1 MTVVQTMAGL
11 ESVAPTLYS
20 LRPIGSVAMYN
31 DRASSYAQL
40 YIKQPNIRT
49 VVDFLARNIAQLGLH
64 VFQRISDTDRQRL
77 TDHPLAQLITRPNPW
92 TTTYRLIEALVAD
105 LGIYHRA
112 YWLKAKTANGGFG
125 LVRMPPQLVQVVGVL
140 MPQYFVFQL
149 QQGQRIDLD
158 PSEVVHFRGY
168 NPDSSV
174 DGLSPLETLRR
185 ILAEEHAAGMYRE
198 GFWGNAARMSGIIT
212 RPATAPEWS
221 SPARN
226 RFRAEWEEMLSGEAN
241 SGKTAILEEGM
252 SFSKTSFS
260 SEESQYIE
268 GRKLTRE
275 ECARAYHIPPP
286 MVGILDHATLSN
298 ITEQHLM
305 LYNDTL
311 GPWLNMIQ
319 ADIELQLLPDFANSR
334 DCYVEFNMAEKLR
347 GSFEQQASS
356 LSTAVGR
363 PYMTANEARARLNLT
378 SLGGDAD
385 QLVTPLNVLAGG
397 QPSPQNPT
405 GPNAPKA
412 FKAATTTYDTTNLRE
427 RLRHVELWRAKLKAF
442 FERQRSAIVAKIPKG
457 RKVAAST
464 LWDGARWDREL
475 TDDLLAVSTD
485 TAGKFATD
493 LSDALGSD
501 YDPDIMQAW
510 LTKHAEFYAQ
520 GINGRTLERLK
531 KALEADDPLD
541 DVQTLF
547 DDLGEGAAGRIATT
561 GAGAAANFGSHDAA
575 EHGGLKEKT
584 WRVNSSNPRPA
595 HARINGETVKMSED
609 FSVGGPWPCS
619 PMLGADDNAN
629 CTCSVLFS

>member
-1 MTVVQTMAGL
+1 MTVIQTMAGL

-64 VFQRISDTDRQRL
+64 VFQRVSDTDRQRL
-77 TDHPLAQLITRPNPW
+77 TDHPLAQLLGRPNPW

-112 YWLKAKTANGGFG
+112 YWLKAKTSNGGFG

-149 QQGQRIDLD
+149 QQGTRIDLD
-158 PSEVVHFRGY
+158 PREVVHFRGY
-168 NPDSSV
+168 NPDSSI

-185 ILAEEHAAGMYRE
+185 ILAEEHSAGMYRE
-198 GFWGNAARMSGIIT
+198 GFWANAARMSGIIT
-212 RPATAPEWS
+212 RPPTAPEWS
-221 SPARN
+221 LPARN

-252 SFSKTSFS
+252 SFAKTSFS

-286 MVGILDHATLSN
+286 MVGILDHATFSN

-334 DCYVEFNMAEKLR
+334 NCYVEFNMAEKLR
-347 GSFEQQASS
+347 GSFEQQATS
-356 LSTAVGR
+356 LSAAVGR

-397 QPSPQNPT
+397 QASPRDSAP
-405 GPNAPKA
+405 PPKA
-412 FKAATTTYDTTNLRE
+412 LKAAGDTYDTTQLRE
-427 RLRHVELWRAKLKAF
+427 RLRHVEVWRAKLKAF
-442 FERQRSAIVAKIPKG
+442 FERQRAVIVGKLPKG

-475 TDDLLAVSTD
+475 TDDLLALSTD
-485 TAGKFATD
+485 TAGKFAGD
-493 LSDALGSD
+493 LASALGTD
-501 YDPDIMQAW
+501 YNPAIMKNW
-510 LTKHAEFYAQ
+510 LTKHSELYAS

-531 KALEADDPLD
+531 RALDSDDPLD

-547 DDLGEGAAGRIATT
+547 DDLGEGAAGRIASTGVTT
-561 GAGAAANFGSHDAA
+561 TANFGAADAA
-575 EHGGLKEKT
+575 EHSGLKEKT
-584 WRVNSSNPRPA
+584 WRVNASNPRQS
-595 HARINGETVKMSED
+595 HARLNGDTVKIQDD
-609 FSVGGPWPCS
+609 FSNGMKWPGD
-619 PMLGADDNAN
+619 PNGGADEVAN